1 MYIGGFC
8 CDICETGDDF
18 VVVNVKQS
26 FVMEDKM
33 LVTLPGAMIDLPTL
47 MDKDED
53 DILEF
58 GLKNNID
65 FISASY
71 VRKASDVEYIRQLI
85 GQKGASVRIISKI
98 QTHEGLHNF
107 DEIL

>member
-1 MYIGGFC
+1 
-8 CDICETGDDF
+8 
-18 VVVNVKQS
+18 
-26 FVMEDKM
+26 M
-33 LVTLPGAMIDLPTL
+33 LVTLPGAIIDLPTL

-85 GQKGASVRIISKI
+85 G
-98 QTHEGLHNF
+98 
-107 DEIL
+107 